1 MNENLSRRRFLQGAC
16 IGVGALTLSGC
27 DDKKPDKKASKKEA
41 FGGKANGLPSC
52 DILIIG
58 SGGAGL
64 RAAVAARKAAP
75 ELSVIVATKM
85 MPSRNATCMAEGG
98 INGVTNF
105 SDGDSYK
112 LHAYDTVKGGAY
124 LVDQDAAIKFCELAG
139 KAIAEMDYIGTLFSR
154 NPSGGV
160 DAKKGDVPGGVA
172 QRMMGGASKRR
183 CNYSADKTGHIVMHA
198 CFDEAV
204 SNDVKFLMDYEL
216 LDIGVEDGKCE
227 GVVLRN
233 LQTGDITPVLCKALV
248 VATGGYTR
256 IFYNRTSVPYIATG
270 DGVAAAVRAGLGF
283 EDPEMIQFHP
293 TGVANGGTLIT
304 EAARGEGG
312 YLLNNKGERFM
323 KNYHEKMELAPRDVV
338 ARAIETEIREGRGYG
353 EGLGSYVL
361 IDVRHLGKET
371 IMKKLPKIRHTAL
384 LFENL
389 DLVEHPVPI
398 RPTAHYSMGGIEVD
412 KFDDMSTKIPGLYVG
427 GEASC
432 VSIHG
437 ANRLGGNSLSDAV
450 VTGQLAGKGASAYA
464 KTASFGSGKNTEE
477 LAKKWREK
485 FKKIANGKGQA
496 NEMYLLREELG
507 KQNWDNMGIFR
518 TQDKLDALEKALEDI
533 QARYDKL
540 SVPNANP
547 VMNTAFTDYVEL
559 GNLILL
565 SRCACLAARKR
576 LESRGAHTRE
586 DYPKRDDINFLKHSI
601 VTLNDGKLELGYKN
615 VVVTEFSLDGRK
627 PQ

>member
-1 MNENLSRRRFLQGAC
+1 
-16 IGVGALTLSGC
+16 
-27 DDKKPDKKASKKEA
+27 
-41 FGGKANGLPSC
+41 
-52 DILIIG
+52 
-58 SGGAGL
+58 
-64 RAAVAARKAAP
+64 
-75 ELSVIVATKM
+75 
-85 MPSRNATCMAEGG
+85 
-98 INGVTNF
+98 
-105 SDGDSYK
+105 
-112 LHAYDTVKGGAY
+112 
-124 LVDQDAAIKFCELAG
+124 
-139 KAIAEMDYIGTLFSR
+139 
-154 NPSGGV
+154 
-160 DAKKGDVPGGVA
+160 
-172 QRMMGGASKRR
+172 
-183 CNYSADKTGHIVMHA
+183 
-198 CFDEAV
+198 
-204 SNDVKFLMDYEL
+204 
-216 LDIGVEDGKCE
+216 
-227 GVVLRN
+227 
-233 LQTGDITPVLCKALV
+233 
-248 VATGGYTR
+248 
-256 IFYNRTSVPYIATG
+256 
-270 DGVAAAVRAGLGF
+270 
-283 EDPEMIQFHP
+283 MIQFHP

-464 KTASFGSGKNTEE
+464 KTTSFGSGKNTEE

-485 FKKIANGKGQA
+485 FKKVANGKGEA

-518 TQDKLDALEKALEDI
+518 TQDKLDVLEKALEDI

-540 SVPNANP
+540 SVPNVNP

-586 DYPKRDDINFLKHSI
+586 DYPKRDDVNFLKHSI

>member
-41 FGGKANGLPSC
+41 FSGKANGLPSC

-64 RAAVAARKAAP
+64 RAAVAARKVAP

-160 DAKKGDVPGGVA
+160 DATKGDIPGGVA

-293 TGVANGGTLIT
+293 TGVATGGPLIT

-464 KTASFGSGKNTEE
+464 KTTSFGSGKNTEE

-485 FKKIANGKGQA
+485 FKKVANGKGEA

-518 TQDKLDALEKALEDI
+518 TQDKLDVLEKALEDI

-540 SVPNANP
+540 SVPNVNP

-576 LESRGAHTRE
+576 LECRGAHTRE
-586 DYPKRDDINFLKHSI
+586 DYPKRDDVNFLKHSI

>member
-41 FGGKANGLPSC
+41 FSGKANGLPSC

-64 RAAVAARKAAP
+64 RAAVAARKVAP

-338 ARAIETEIREGRGYG
+338 ARASETEIREGRGYG

-464 KTASFGSGKNTEE
+464 KTTSFGSGKNTEE

-485 FKKIANGKGQA
+485 FKKVANGKGEA

-518 TQDKLDALEKALEDI
+518 TQDKLDALEKVLEDI

-586 DYPKRDDINFLKHSI
+586 DYPKRDDVNFLKHSI

>member
-41 FGGKANGLPSC
+41 FSRKANGLPSC

-64 RAAVAARKAAP
+64 RAAVAARKVAP

-389 DLVEHPVPI
+389 DLVEQPVPI

-412 KFDDMSTKIPGLYVG
+412 KFDDMSTKMPGLYVG

-464 KTASFGSGKNTEE
+464 KTSSFGSGKNTEE

-485 FKKIANGKGQA
+485 FKKVANGKGEA

-518 TQDKLDALEKALEDI
+518 TQDKLDVLEKALEDI

-586 DYPKRDDINFLKHSI
+586 DYPKRDDVNFLKHSI

>member
-1 MNENLSRRRFLQGAC
+1 MSEKFTRRDFLQSAC
-16 IGVGALTLSGC
+16 ISVSALAVSSSGAN
-27 DDKKPDKKASKKEA
+27 A
-41 FGGKANGLPSC
+41 FATDMPKGNKDGLPST
-52 DILIIG
+52 DVLVIG

-64 RAAVAARKAAP
+64 RAAVAVRKNNP
-75 ELSVIVATKM
+75 NLTVVVATKM

-98 INGVTNF
+98 INGVTDF

-112 LHAYDTVKGGAY
+112 LHAYDTVKGSAY
-124 LVDQDAAIKFCELAG
+124 LADQDSVVKFCEMAG
-139 KAIAEMDYIGTLFSR
+139 KVISDMDYVGTLFSR
-154 NPSGGV
+154 SK
-160 DAKKGDVPGGVA
+160 DGGVA

-183 CNYSADKTGHIVMHA
+183 CNFSADKTGHILMHA
-198 CFDEAV
+198 CLDDAI
-204 SNDVKFLMDYEL
+204 SNGVKFLMDHEL
-216 LDIGVEDGKCE
+216 LDIGIENGKCE
-227 GVVLRN
+227 GAVLRN
-233 LQTGDITPVLCKALV
+233 IQTGEIYPVLCKSLV
-248 VATGGYTR
+248 IATGGYTR
-256 IFYNRTSVPYIATG
+256 IFYNRTSTPFIATG
-270 DGVAAAVRAGLGF
+270 DGVAAALRAGLGF

-361 IDVRHLGKET
+361 CDVRHLGKET

-384 LFENL
+384 LFQDI
-389 DLVEHPVPI
+389 DLIDHPVPI
-398 RPTAHYSMGGIEVD
+398 RPTAHYSMGGIEVA
-412 KFDDMSTKIPGLYVG
+412 KFDNMSTKIPGIFVG
-427 GEASC
+427 GEVSC

-437 ANRLGGNSLSDAV
+437 ANRLGGNSLTDAV
-450 VTGQLAGKGASAYA
+450 VTGHLAGVGATEYA
-464 KTASFGSGKNTEE
+464 KDVTFGSGKNSSK
-477 LAKKWREK
+477 LAQKWQTK
-485 FKKIANGKGQA
+485 FKQIANGEGKA
-496 NEMYLLREELG
+496 NDMYVLREELG

-518 TQDKLDALEKALEDI
+518 TQEQLDTLSKNLEDI
-533 QARYDKL
+533 EARYNQIRIPDTN
-540 SVPNANP
+540 S

-565 SRCACLAARKR
+565 SRCACLAAQKR

-586 DYPKRDDINFLKHSI
+586 DYPKRDDANFLKHSI
-601 VTLNDGKLELGYKN
+601 VSLNGDKLELSYKD
-615 VVVTEFSLDGRK
+615 VVVTEFSLDGRR